1 MHLFVHYLQEVV
13 LRRWIPERAREPDKE
28 KSWNG
33 SNHVQ
38 PTFCHA
44 LNDQTVLRCRPR
56 CFPIR
61 SRFHIQREARVGAKK
76 GRKFGSRVPIQ
87 SSLVFH
93 FSATSGPVRT
103 DQNTRIYLRTT
114 LSYNKRCSLQSE
126 LTQIRFPS
134 GYPSNVWQ
142 LISVRT
148 KTPEKRLRGPFW
160 SLSLSWLHKTVMQ
173 ISLSVHLPW
182 MTCVLYSGGSSV
194 YL

>member
-33 SNHVQ
+33 SNHVL

-44 LNDQTVLRCRPR
+44 FNDQTVFRCRLR

-61 SRFHIQREARVGAKK
+61 SCFHIQREARVGSKK

-87 SSLVFH
+87 SFLVF
-93 FSATSGPVRT
+93 SPLLSGSVRT
-103 DQNTRIYLRTT
+103 NQNTRIYLGTT

-148 KTPEKRLRGPFW
+148 KTPE
-160 SLSLSWLHKTVMQ
+160 
-173 ISLSVHLPW
+173 
-182 MTCVLYSGGSSV
+182 
-194 YL
+194 